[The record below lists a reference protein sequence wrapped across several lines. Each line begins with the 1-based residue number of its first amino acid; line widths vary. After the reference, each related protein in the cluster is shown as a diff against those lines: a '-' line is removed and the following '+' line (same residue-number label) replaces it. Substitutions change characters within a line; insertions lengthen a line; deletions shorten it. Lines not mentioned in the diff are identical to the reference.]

1 MLTFV
6 VTMQDGV
13 TPALAILDEKISP
26 AGLEAFLMAQADP
39 WIRMRAKERFDG
51 EGDDATG
58 KWAPLKS
65 ATINIRQGL
74 GYGGAHPINVRTG
87 TMEEFLTTHR
97 SVVWEESDGA
107 TLQYPGTIPGGEL
120 GAKLKRAQQ
129 GDTRA
134 KARPVIGM
142 SPTDTAA
149 IMTRLERY
157 ILEGM
162 S

>member
-6 VTMQDGV
+6 VTLQDGA
-13 TPALAILDEKISP
+13 TPALAVLDQKISP
-26 AGLEAFLMAQADP
+26 SGLEAFLMSQADP
-39 WIRMRAKERFDG
+39 WIRLRTHQRFEN

-107 TLQYPGTIPGGEL
+107 TLQYPGTVPGGEL
-120 GAKLKRAQQ
+120 GEKIKRAQA
-129 GDTRA
+129 GDART

-157 ILEGM
+157 ILAGT